1 MHLDFFIANS
11 VSYAY
16 FKERITDMFDR
27 IHNKECTT
35 YSKNRLQNEIDVE
48 QIIDEMTPLI
58 NKRLN
63 HFSVHPSD
71 KEDLCQEVLL
81 KLYSVLSRFDF
92 TEATPLEHYVNCVIK
107 NVKNDYIRKKMYT
120 QRRQEVLVNEF
131 IVTYNNSK
139 SEQPI
144 DRYIIAREISSQLK
158 QCLKRLTDLEQ
169 RIISYILID
178 YKPQEIAQILNLN
191 TKVVY
196 NAIHRCKIKIRRCLE
211 K

>member
-1 MHLDFFIANS
+1 
-11 VSYAY
+11 
-16 FKERITDMFDR
+16 
-27 IHNKECTT
+27 
-35 YSKNRLQNEIDVE
+35 
-48 QIIDEMTPLI
+48 
-58 NKRLN
+58 
-63 HFSVHPSD
+63 
-71 KEDLCQEVLL
+71 
-81 KLYSVLSRFDF
+81 
-92 TEATPLEHYVNCVIK
+92 
-107 NVKNDYIRKKMYT
+107 MYT

-144 DRYIIAREISSQLK
+144 DKYIIAREISSQLK

-196 NAIHRCKIKIRRCLE
+196 NAIHRCKIKIRCCLE